1 MAKSFYILK
10 KKSSQGHYDDDG
22 TYCATEY
29 EGPYELCY
37 CETYGDAKEM
47 LAKYSQTLKEYDWV
61 ELTYVNRADDKI
73 TKRYG
78 EYDKRKQKFKDG
90 YEVTLWIIEKE
101 FTKP

>member
-10 KKSSQGHYDDDG
+10 LKSSQGHYDDDG
-22 TYCATEY
+22 TYRATKY
-29 EGPYELCY
+29 EDPRELCY
-37 CETYGDAKEM
+37 CETYSDAKEM
-47 LAKYSQTLKEYDWV
+47 LAKYSQTVKEYDWV

-78 EYDKRKQKFKDG
+78 EYDKRRHKFMDG